1 MKLEFISI
9 NVTGHLNPMT
19 ALARRLQAREDEAYY
34 DLSGELE
41 VIVR

>member
-1 MKLEFISI
+1 MKLKFISI
-9 NVTGHLNPMT
+9 NATGQLNPMT
-19 ALARRLQAREDEAYY
+19 ALARRLQAREAYY